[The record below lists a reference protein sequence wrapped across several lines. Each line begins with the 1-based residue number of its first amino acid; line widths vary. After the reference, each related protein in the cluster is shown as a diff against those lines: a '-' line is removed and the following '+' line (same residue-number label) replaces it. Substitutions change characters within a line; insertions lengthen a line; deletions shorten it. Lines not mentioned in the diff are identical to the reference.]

1 MQRLA
6 QVIVQTFP
14 RLLGLLLIWTAIVK
28 IRDPYAVQTV
38 LRFDVL
44 PAALITPAVWTI
56 IAVEMVLGALL
67 LSFVILKRTS
77 LIMSIALLSVY
88 SIQLGY
94 LLLSTDAPSCGCIY
108 GEIEYEQ
115 ARRANFLG
123 LLRNIC
129 LIVPACWTL
138 MQIPRSKLQLRSL
151 PSESGGDAV
160 LKPPS

>member
-1 MQRLA
+1 MQRLSQA
-6 QVIVQTFP
+6 IVQTFP

-56 IAVEMVLGALL
+56 ISVELLLGALL
-67 LSFVILKRTS
+67 LGFIILKRAS
-77 LIMSIALLSVY
+77 LISTIVLLSLY

-94 LLLSTDAPSCGCIY
+94 LLLSTNAPSCGCIY

-115 ARRANFLG
+115 ARHANFLG
-123 LLRNIC
+123 LGRNIC
-129 LIVPACWTL
+129 LIIPAAWTL
-138 MQIPRSKLQLRSL
+138 MQIPRFNLQPGGS
-151 PSESGGDAV
+151 PSEPIGDSIS
-160 LKPPS
+160 KPPS